1 MAVRTIA
8 CLPAVTGAWRDVGGG
23 VLLST
28 SGTFPTN
35 NEALE
40 RPDLIPPG
48 NRTLNMSQLGRVLTD
63 AALAPPAKALFVY
76 NSNPAA
82 VAPEQEMGRRALAP
96 EDLVTDVH
104 ELVPT

>member
-48 NRTLNMSQLGRVLTD
+48 TRTLNMSQLGRVLTD
-63 AALAPPAKALFVY
+63 ATLAPPVKAPFVY
-76 NSNPAA
+76 NANPAP
-82 VAPEQEMGRRALAP
+82 VAPGQRKGRQGLAR
-96 EDLVTDVH
+96 EGLVTR
-104 ELVPT
+104 